1 MSVRSFYC
9 IDFNFN
15 LSIFLTRVVLWKDKW
30 LLAIRQTTDNDNSTS
45 LFLALLH
52 RFWMSCS
59 NFKVFHRI
67 AIIRPVLV
75 MPLWDNSFITC
86 HCFGSL
92 QDERFRSRCMSLWYN
107 RCVETSAGLNEKAT
121 LIYWAIFSSPSCPLL
136 LLYPKGSFKPFS
148 NHSCLSLGPL
158 WMWALFSVSI
168 VWTDLS
174 LLLHLPSFW
183 SVWYA
188 YLFTEAWVLTENSAL
203 DMDEG
208 LEFRRERGIGK
219 NG

>member
-15 LSIFLTRVVLWKDKW
+15 LPIFLTRVVLWKDKW

-59 NFKVFHRI
+59 NFKVFHRT

-75 MPLWDNSFITC
+75 MPLWDNSSITC

-92 QDERFRSRCMSLWYN
+92 QDERLRSRCMSLWYN
-107 RCVETSAGLNEKAT
+107 RCVESSAELNEKAT
-121 LIYWAIFSSPSCPLL
+121 LIYWAIFSSFCPLP

-148 NHSCLSLGPL
+148 NHPCLSLGPL

-188 YLFTEAWVLTENSAL
+188 YLFTEAWVLTQNSAL

-208 LEFRRERGIGK
+208 LEFSRERGMGK
-219 NG
+219 NS